1 MLTRNQLF
9 LAKIETTFGSDASP
23 AKTDDAIQC
32 EPVDFSR
39 DITKLD
45 YNIVRSSISAAK
57 RRFGRIMCNFTV
69 RVPFKG
75 SGTAGTAPKVGVLLQ
90 ACAYKQTISA
100 GVSVTYKP
108 TSVEAD
114 IESVTIYF
122 YYDGRLVKAVGCRG
136 NWSLDMAPGGY
147 PMMVFSLR
155 GALLEEVDAALL
167 TGATFETGTEPQILQ
182 SAGISFGAFDD
193 AVVRSFGIQSGNNLV
208 DRPDLNSGN
217 YGIKGSDITGRDPAW
232 SATVEATVEATKAWW
247 GNQTGRVEEAIDI
260 TIGASAGNIA
270 TITMAKACIEDGV
283 TPRDDNG
290 RVVFPLTGQ
299 ALEDSGDD
307 NISIVFT

>member
-1 MLTRNQLF
+1 MLTRNQL
-9 LAKIETTFGSDASP
+9 LLVKLEETFGEDALP
-23 AKTDDAIQC
+23 VKAADAIQC

-39 DITKLD
+39 DIAKLD

-57 RRFGRIMCNFTV
+57 RRFGRIMCNFTI
-69 RVPFKG
+69 RTPFKG

-108 TSVEAD
+108 TSVEAE
-114 IESVTIYF
+114 ILSATIYF
-122 YYDGRLVKAVGCRG
+122 YYDGRVVKAVGCRG
-136 NWSLDMAPGGY
+136 NWTLDMAPGGY
-147 PMMVFSLR
+147 PMAVFSLR
-155 GALLEEVDAALL
+155 GALLEEVDAALP
-167 TGATFETGTEPQILQ
+167 TGATFETATEPQILQ
-182 SAGISFGAFDD
+182 SAGISFGAFDT
-193 AVVRSFGIQSGNNLV
+193 AVVRSFGLNSGNNIV

-217 YGIKGSDITGRDPAW
+217 YGIKGSDITGRDPSW

-260 TIGASAGNIA
+260 TIGASDGNIA
-270 TITMAKACIEDGV
+270 TITLDKACIEDGV

-290 RVVFPLTGQ
+290 RVVFPLVGQ
-299 ALEDSGDD
+299 ALENAGDD
-307 NISIVFT
+307 NIEIVFT